1 MERLIYTSEA
11 SDMLS
16 GDEVFEIVEASARNN
31 AKRDI
36 SGFLI
41 FKDGRFLQLI
51 EGETDSLEE
60 LMQVLQRD
68 PRHHSIRTVKR
79 TVANQREFDGWR
91 MRRFNSGDAER
102 HVREIAD
109 KIGEPEVRDTILPLV
124 EEFLAG

>member
-11 SDMLS
+11 NGRLS
-16 GDEVFEIVEASARNN
+16 GDEVFEIVETSARNN

-51 EGETDSLEE
+51 EGETDSLEV
-60 LMQVLQRD
+60 LMQTLERD
-68 PRHHSIRTVKR
+68 PRHHSIRIVKR
-79 TVANQREFDGWR
+79 TAANQREFDGWR
-91 MRRFNSGDAER
+91 MRRFNVSDAER
-102 HVREIAD
+102 HLREIAD
-109 KIGEPEVRDTILPLV
+109 KIDQPDVRATIMPLV